1 MEKDGP
7 KLSIF
12 GPTLPPAPPL
22 FTPEDSRG
30 QKKYASV

>member
-12 GPTLPPAPPL
+12 GPTLPPPLL